1 MPRPKKLTQ
10 QVRREVYLPVNI
22 AAILETLF
30 LDPMSGRARYNSI
43 NVYINSLIVA
53 DLSRRGFL
61 RAGEKQ
67 LDSSPAVGHN
77 TGALPESPGE
87 TT

>member
-43 NVYINSLIVA
+43 NTYINSLIVA

-61 RAGEKQ
+61 RAGEKP

-77 TGALPESPGE
+77 TGTLPESPGE
-87 TT
+87 TS